1 MKKNRSV
8 EWLWVLALVS
18 LAAVV
23 GTSSVQAQWLQWGG
37 PNRDFKVEAGGLADS
52 WPEQGP
58 PRLWHRPLG
67 DGYST
72 ILVDNGVLYT
82 MYANETEQHTI
93 ALDARTGK
101 TIWDYTHDSL
111 FKGTDFGPGPHST
124 PLISGNRLY
133 AVTANAVFQ
142 CFDKRSG
149 KLLWKHDLAAEFGA
163 PVAHFGYSPSPV
175 AHKNLIILPV
185 DRKRE
190 GQPGGRPESAD
201 SKDKQKE
208 NVVAQSLMAFDQ
220 TSGSVVWRSQD
231 FPIDYSSP
239 IIINRDG
246 VDQVVLF
253 MRKEVMGV
261 DPNNG
266 DLLWHRECLPSP
278 MENIS
283 TPIWDGD
290 DLLFFSAAY
299 DSGSR
304 VIKLGGES
312 AKPTTEELWYSRK
325 LRILHG
331 NAILLGDH
339 VYGSSGDFG
348 AFLFTCMNIR
358 TGKAEW
364 RERGLK
370 KANSVYADGKLII
383 LDEDGHLAL
392 ATVSPKGMKIH
403 SKCKVAEFQAWATPT
418 LVGTTLYVRD
428 RKHIMAFDL
437 G

>member
-1 MKKNRSV
+1 MKRNAS
-8 EWLWVLALVS
+8 ESWLWISVLVLLP
-18 LAAVV
+18 LAV
-23 GTSSVQAQWLQWGG
+23 GAPRAQAQWLQWGG
-37 PNRDFKVEAGGLADS
+37 PNRDFKVEATDLADS

-58 PRLWHRPLG
+58 TRIWHRKLG

-72 ILVDNGVLYT
+72 ILVDSGVLYT
-82 MYANETEQHTI
+82 MYGSETEQHTI
-93 ALDARTGK
+93 ALEAATGR
-101 TIWDYTHDSL
+101 TIWDHKHNSS
-111 FKGTDFGPGPHST
+111 FKGTDFGPGSHST
-124 PLISGNRLY
+124 PLIAGNRLY
-133 AVTANAVFQ
+133 AVTADAVFF
-142 CFDKRSG
+142 CFDKLSG
-149 KLLWKHDLAAEFGA
+149 KVLWKHDLAAEFGA
-163 PVAHFGYSPSPV
+163 PVAHFGYAPSPV

-185 DRKRE
+185 DRNRE
-190 GQPGGRPESAD
+190 NQPGGQPVESEGR
-201 SKDKQKE
+201 KDE

-220 TSGSVVWRSQD
+220 VSGSVVWRSQD

-283 TPIWDGD
+283 TPLWDGK

-304 VIKLGGES
+304 VIKLSGES

-339 VYGSSGDFG
+339 VYGSSGDFA
-348 AFLFTCMNIR
+348 AFLFTCINIK
-358 TGKAEW
+358 TGKVKW

-370 KANSVYADGKLII
+370 KANSLYADGKLII

-392 ATVSPKGMKIH
+392 ATVSPEGMTIH

-418 LVGTTLYVRD
+418 LVGKTLYVRD
-428 RKHIMAFDL
+428 RKNIMAFDL

>member
-1 MKKNRSV
+1 MNRTASV
-8 EWLWVLALVS
+8 SWLWALVPV
-18 LAAVV
+18 LLLMLLGALPA
-23 GTSSVQAQWLQWGG
+23 QAQWLQWGG
-37 PNRDFKVEAGGLADS
+37 PNRDFKVEASGLAGS

-82 MYANETEQHTI
+82 MYGTETEQHTI
-93 ALDARTGK
+93 ALDAATGK
-101 TIWDYTHDSL
+101 TIWDHKHDSS
-111 FKGTDFGPGPHST
+111 FKRTDFGPGPNST
-124 PLISGNRLY
+124 PLISGNQLY
-133 AVTANAVFQ
+133 AVTADAVFH

-149 KLLWKHDLAAEFGA
+149 KVLWKHDLPAEFDA
-163 PVAHFGYSPSPV
+163 PVAHFGYAPSPV
-175 AHKNLIILPV
+175 AHKDLLILPV

-190 GQPGGRPESAD
+190 NPPAGQPEPEE
-201 SKDKQKE
+201 SKDEQARK
-208 NVVAQSLMAFDQ
+208 VVAQSLMAFDQ
-220 TSGSVVWRSQD
+220 MSGSVVWRSQD

-246 VDQVVLF
+246 VDQIVLF

-261 DPNNG
+261 DPDNG
-266 DLLWHRECLPSP
+266 GLLWHRECLPSP

-283 TPIWDGD
+283 TPIWDGR
-290 DLLFFSAAY
+290 DLLFLSAAY

-304 VIKLGGES
+304 VIKLSGES

-339 VYGSSGDFG
+339 VFGSSGDFG
-348 AFLFTCMNIR
+348 ASLFTCMNIK

-364 RERGLK
+364 RQRGLK

-392 ATVSPKGMKIH
+392 ATVSPEKMTIH

-418 LVGTTLYVRD
+418 LVGKTLYVRD
-428 RKHIMAFDL
+428 RKNIMALDL